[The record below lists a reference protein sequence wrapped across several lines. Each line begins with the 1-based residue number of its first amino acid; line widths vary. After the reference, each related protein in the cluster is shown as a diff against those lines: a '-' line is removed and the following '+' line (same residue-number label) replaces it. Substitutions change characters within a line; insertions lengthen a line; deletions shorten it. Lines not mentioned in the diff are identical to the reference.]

1 VSQPETLAAAEAFND
16 FIEHASG
23 PSKERLG
30 KLVELLDGLVNA
42 YHRTTGIEPADGYT
56 EEIQSEGHFEYGA
69 IATRFPELGYY
80 ADVADSRVL
89 LEQTG
94 VSDAIDDLY
103 DIAREMRSFLWI
115 WRNRTPAEAISFFR
129 ASYEAHWGRHLL
141 NLRSHLHTL
150 IFDR

>member
-1 VSQPETLAAAEAFND
+1 MSQSETLAAAEAFQD

-42 YHRTTGIEPADGYT
+42 YHRTTEIEPAYGDA
-56 EEIQSEGHFEYGA
+56 EEVQSEWNREYAA
-69 IATRFPELGYY
+69 IAAGFPELGYY
-80 ADVADSRVL
+80 ADVTDSRVL

-94 VSDAIDDLY
+94 VGDAIDDLT

-129 ASYEAHWGRHLL
+129 ASYEIHWGRHLL
-141 NLRSHLHTL
+141 NLRSHLHSLT
-150 IFDR
+150 FER